1 MSIEEVLETI
11 KKQLQDHEQRISK
24 LEGIEPQKPLIKDKK
39 LSIKEFI
46 LTKNP
51 DNFQKKILTIGF
63 YLEKI
68 EAFSSFNVEDLEDG
82 FRSAKEPLP
91 KNINDNVN
99 KLIGKGYMMED
110 EKKKDNLTAWILT
123 SSGERYVER
132 NFKEIG

>member
-24 LEGIEPQKPLIKDKK
+24 LEGIAPQKPLILDKK

-46 LTKNP
+46 LAKNP
-51 DNFQKKILTIGF
+51 DNFQKKILAIGY
-63 YLEKI
+63 YLEKT
-68 EAFSSFNVEDLEDG
+68 EGFSSFNVKDLEEG

-91 KNINDNVN
+91 KNINDNAN
-99 KLIGKGYMMED
+99 KLIGKGFMMED
-110 EKKKDNLTAWILT
+110 KKKKDDLTTWTLT

-132 NFKEIG
+132 NFEES

>member
-1 MSIEEVLETI
+1 MSIEKVLETI

-24 LEGIEPQKPLIKDKK
+24 LEGIEPQKPLIQEKK

-51 DNFQKKILTIGF
+51 DNFKKKILAIGF

-68 EAFSSFNVEDLEDG
+68 EGLSSFNVKDLEDG

-99 KLIGKGYMMED
+99 KLIGKGYLMED
-110 EKKKDNLTAWILT
+110 RNKKDNLTAWILT
-123 SSGERYVER
+123 SSGERYAGR
-132 NFKEIG
+132 NFEES